1 MKAEAVNQLV
11 VGSSPTG
18 GATAK
23 PATLLAF
30 PEEFEAILIGDVFE
44 ADFKE
49 ECSRISLIP
58 KGMLVGH

>member
-1 MKAEAVNQLV
+1 
-11 VGSSPTG
+11 
-18 GATAK
+18 
-23 PATLLAF
+23 
-30 PEEFEAILIGDVFE
+30 LIGDVFE